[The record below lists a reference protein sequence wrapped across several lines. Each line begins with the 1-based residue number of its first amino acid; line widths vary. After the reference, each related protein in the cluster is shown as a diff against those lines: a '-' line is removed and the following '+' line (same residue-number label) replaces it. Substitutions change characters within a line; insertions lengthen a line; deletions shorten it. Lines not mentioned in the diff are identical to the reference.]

1 MNDLEITP
9 EDGSPSVSLENVY
22 KMTKTHGTPVAIS
35 HAITPQRE
43 HVTKIFFFDGQS
55 HTAYGFA
62 IGLDIKNKDE
72 NHFAKVYALE
82 IAVYMIFGLPIT
94 IDREIFT
101 TAGRNEDDEKI
112 FAEEKNVVYYFLA
125 PDTATLTMIMNC
137 EGIITFEN
145 QDKILKEEENVVKVC
160 DYV

>member
-1 MNDLEITP
+1 
-9 EDGSPSVSLENVY
+9 
-22 KMTKTHGTPVAIS
+22 
-35 HAITPQRE
+35 
-43 HVTKIFFFDGQS
+43 
-55 HTAYGFA
+55 
-62 IGLDIKNKDE
+62 
-72 NHFAKVYALE
+72 
-82 IAVYMIFGLPIT
+82 MIFGLPIT

-125 PDTATLTMIMNC
+125 PDTSTLTIIMNC